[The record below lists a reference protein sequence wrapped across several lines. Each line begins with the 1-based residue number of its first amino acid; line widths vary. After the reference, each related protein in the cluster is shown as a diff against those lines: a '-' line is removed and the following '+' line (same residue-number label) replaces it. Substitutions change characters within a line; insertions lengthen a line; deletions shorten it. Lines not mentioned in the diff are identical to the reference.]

1 MDFVVPLHPEDLE
14 LPRQGQGRIYVQ
26 TVFDVEGCAD
36 IDAVIDGACVPR
48 RLSLTSQ
55 TEQQQTDPSPLNARR
70 PLEPDSQRARRLR
83 GHAGQCGF

>member
-36 IDAVIDGACVPR
+36 IDAVIDGACAAASFPHFPNG
-48 RLSLTSQ
+48 T
-55 TEQQQTDPSPLNARR
+55 TTN
-70 PLEPDSQRARRLR
+70 
-83 GHAGQCGF
+83 

>member
-36 IDAVIDGACVPR
+36 IDAVIDGACGGR
-48 RLSLTSQ
+48 
-55 TEQQQTDPSPLNARR
+55 PSFPPFPN
-70 PLEPDSQRARRLR
+70 
-83 GHAGQCGF
+83 GTTTN